1 MAHVSRG
8 MISKIERGQIAAV
21 PLRVLR
27 AVAAALGA
35 SLELRLRWHG
45 EGLDRLLDE
54 AHARVV
60 DATVVLLREAGWDAA
75 VEASF
80 SIWGERGSIDS
91 LAWHAATGSLLVI
104 EVKSVVPD
112 SQATLHGLDRKA
124 RLAPPLAE
132 ERGWECRNVGRL
144 LVLAE
149 SRTSRRRVAALAAT
163 YDTALA
169 DRNVEVRRWI
179 RKPTGPLAGLLFL
192 TNSSPGSTKRASM
205 ARERVRRP
213 SHAVSRA
220 DSRPMPPRE
229 RRMTKITNC
238 RPPEMRIALPTK
250 AYDKNSRAG
259 VRRAGDSRAERH
271 GATVRAWLTDQGAPA
286 MLRQPIGRIDRACA
300 RNRSRTRRA
309 SWPRARRRKHETLGL
324 GR

>member
-75 VEASF
+75 VEVSF
-80 SIWGERGSIDS
+80 SIWGERGSIDV
-91 LAWHAATGSLLVI
+91 LAWHAATDSLLVI

-112 SQATLHGLDRKA
+112 SQATLYRLDRKA
-124 RLAPPLAE
+124 RLAPQLAE

-144 LVLAE
+144 LVVGE
-149 SRTSRRRVAALAAT
+149 SRTARRRVTTLAAT
-163 YDTALA
+163 YDTALP
-169 DRNVEVRRWI
+169 DRNVQVRRWI

-192 TNSSPGSTKRASM
+192 TNASSGSTKRAST

-213 SHAVSRA
+213 SQAVSRA

-229 RRMTKITNC
+229 G
-238 RPPEMRIALPTK
+238 E
-250 AYDKNSRAG
+250 
-259 VRRAGDSRAERH
+259 
-271 GATVRAWLTDQGAPA
+271 
-286 MLRQPIGRIDRACA
+286 
-300 RNRSRTRRA
+300 
-309 SWPRARRRKHETLGL
+309 
-324 GR
+324 